1 MGVFDHFNQIQR
13 SDGVSHLF
21 QTFSSIFCIVDDTED
36 LALNLIILLTSARK
50 YILSRT
56 MVHT

>member
-1 MGVFDHFNQIQR
+1 MGVFDRFNQIQR

-21 QTFSSIFCIVDDTED
+21 QTFSSIFCIVYYTAD
-36 LALNLIILLTSARK
+36 LALNLIILLMSAK
-50 YILSRT
+50 SIFYLEP